1 MHGTHPYASQY
12 RSEAVPP
19 SLGRP
24 ADTIL
29 KCRGKCRGSADH
41 RYDRPFCGS
50 SRTGFQY
57 RPIPLAL
64 PPKYSALVQ
73 DNEPEE
79 RFSKF
84 DTVDSATSLAI
95 LTKYSLEPLKLT
107 TDDAQHVC
115 DIV

>member
-1 MHGTHPYASQY
+1 MHGTHPSAFQY
-12 RSEAVPP
+12 RSGAVSSSP
-19 SLGRP
+19 GRP

-29 KCRGKCRGSADH
+29 KCWGKSCGSAEY
-41 RYDRPFCGS
+41 RYDRPLCGS

-73 DNEPEE
+73 SNEPEE

-84 DTVDSATSLAI
+84 DAVDSATSLAI
-95 LTKYSLEPLKLT
+95 LTKYSPEPLKLT
-107 TDDAQHVC
+107 TDDAQHAC
-115 DIV
+115 NIV